1 MDFLVKYGMVA
12 CFVSLVMT
20 SFGWPV
26 PEEISLLG
34 IGVLVN
40 KGTHSCVVGWIVGFI
55 GVTAGD
61 VIAWFMGR
69 RVGLEPKGFVSKLI
83 GKEQIQE
90 IEQFYRRW
98 GDWAIAI
105 ARQVPGMRFPTFFFS
120 GASAVPFGRFY
131 LIDGA
136 AALITVNVYF
146 WLGYNFGDDVEEKII
161 PWIKEFKFYA
171 SSIAMLLFAIIIIRI
186 IRKRLRQSN
195 S

>member
-1 MDFLVKYGMVA
+1 MDLFLKYGIVA

-20 SFGWPV
+20 AFGWPV

-34 IGVLVN
+34 IGVLVH
-40 KGTHSCVVGWIVGFI
+40 KGTQPWYVGWIVGFL

-61 VIAWFMGR
+61 VIAWFMGK

-90 IEQFYRRW
+90 IEQFYRKR

-105 ARQVPGMRFPTFFFS
+105 ARQFPGMRFPTFFFS

-136 AALITVNVYF
+136 AALVTVNIYF
-146 WLGYNFGDDVEEKII
+146 WLGYCFGDSVEEKVI

-171 SSIAMLLFAIIIIRI
+171 SSIAMLLISLLVIRI
-186 IRKRLRQSN
+186 IRKRLRRSN